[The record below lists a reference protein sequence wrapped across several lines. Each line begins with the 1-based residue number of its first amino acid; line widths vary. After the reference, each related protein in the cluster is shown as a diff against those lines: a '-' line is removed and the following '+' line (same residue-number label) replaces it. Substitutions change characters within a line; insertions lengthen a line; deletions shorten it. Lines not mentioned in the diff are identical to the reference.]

1 MEGFTD
7 IGLGYI
13 GAGIAAGLAT
23 IGAALGI
30 GRIAGTACESTARQP
45 DAADQIFRTMII
57 PAAMIEAI
65 ALFAVVAGFLMVIRT
80 S

>member
-1 MEGFTD
+1 MEGITN

-23 IGAALGI
+23 IGAGLGI
-30 GRIAGTACESTARQP
+30 GRIAGSACEGTARQP
-45 DAADQIFRTMII
+45 EASDQIFRTMII

-65 ALFAVVAGFLMVIRT
+65 ALFAVVAGFLMVVRA
-80 S
+80 

>member
-7 IGLGYI
+7 LGLGYI

-45 DAADQIFRTMII
+45 
-57 PAAMIEAI
+57 
-65 ALFAVVAGFLMVIRT
+65 
-80 S
+80 